1 MIIPG
6 MVLGQIPGVTLKVLL
21 ADDDPVSLKILQ
33 MALRPEGYEITAVSN
48 GSDAWRLIEDSNPPA
63 IAVIDWM
70 MPDMDGISLCRKL
83 RQLDSR
89 RQSYTY
95 VLLVTARG
103 DSDDIVQGLRAG
115 ADDYLV
121 KPLNL
126 SELRARVQVG
136 RRIVDLQ
143 KELLA
148 RNHMLEDYNAAV
160 SHDLKTPLIA
170 VRMTLEQV
178 VEGLYGPVEKPVG
191 VVLSRS
197 RDSVAELLSM
207 CDTILSL
214 AKYGSDDVL
223 TGTSKVEMLSL
234 VRDAGRDLKPLFDR
248 YEVKLVIDAAGP
260 SYLVTGVELDLKRL
274 FVNLLDNAARF
285 AETGSSVTVR
295 LRLSP
300 DRIVRV
306 SIANTGSEIPEQARR
321 ALFVRFS
328 EIAGG
333 GAKPGTGLGLYLCRR
348 ILERHG
354 GRIWYEHDLASGS
367 QFIFEIPAVT
377 NASS

>member
-1 MIIPG
+1 M
-6 MVLGQIPGVTLKVLL
+6 KVLL
-21 ADDDPVSLKILQ
+21 ADDDPVSLKLLQ
-33 MALRPEGYEITAVSN
+33 MALQPEGYEITSVSN
-48 GSDAWRLIEDSNPPA
+48 GGDAWSRMEEADPPA

-83 RQLDSR
+83 RDLDGR

-95 VLLVTARG
+95 VLMVTARG
-103 DSDDIVQGLRAG
+103 DSEDVVQGLRAG

-143 KELLA
+143 KEILA
-148 RNHMLEDYNAAV
+148 RNQMLEDYNAAV

-170 VRMTLEQV
+170 VKMTLGQV
-178 VEGLYGPVEKPVG
+178 TEGLYGPIDKPVE
-191 VVLSRS
+191 VVLNRS

-207 CDTILSL
+207 CETILSL
-214 AKYGSDDVL
+214 AKCGHDNVL
-223 TGTSKVEMLSL
+223 IGTSRVEVLAL
-234 VRDAGRDLKPLFDR
+234 VRDAARDLKPLFDR
-248 YEVKLVIDAAGP
+248 CGVNLVIDA
-260 SYLVTGVELDLKRL
+260 SETTYFVTGVAMDLKRL
-274 FVNLLDNAARF
+274 FVNLLDNAVRF
-285 AETGSSVTVR
+285 ADAGSSVTVR
-295 LRLSP
+295 LSGETPARA
-300 DRIVRV
+300 VRV
-306 SIANTGSEIPEQARR
+306 SIANHGSEIPEQARR

-354 GRIWYEHDLASGS
+354 GKIWYEHDSVSGS

-377 NASS
+377 NTSS

>member
-1 MIIPG
+1 M
-6 MVLGQIPGVTLKVLL
+6 KVLL

-103 DSDDIVQGLRAG
+103 DSDDVVQGLRAG

-178 VEGLYGPVEKPVG
+178 AEGLYGPVEKPVA

-214 AKYGSDDVL
+214 AKYGNDNVL
-223 TGTSKVEMLSL
+223 TGTSRVEMLSL

-248 YEVKLVIDAAGP
+248 YEVKLVIDSAGP
-260 SYLVTGVELDLKRL
+260 SFLVTGVALDLKRL

-300 DRIVRV
+300 DRVVRV
-306 SIANTGSEIPEQARR
+306 SIANPGSEIPEQVRR

-354 GRIWYEHDLASGS
+354 GRIWYEHDLALGS